1 MKHQSPLPLSPDDS
15 FDPNTGSFIERT
27 LFNNR
32 LVVIIICTLLTA
44 LLGWQATK
52 LTINASFEKTLPTH
66 QAYIENYLKYQNEL
80 TGLGNALRIAV
91 ANPKGSIYDAH
102 YLELLREFSDEVF

>member
-1 MKHQSPLPLSPDDS
+1 MKHHSSTSASPEDK
-15 FDPNTGSFIERT
+15 FDPNTGSIIERV

-32 LVVIIICTLLTA
+32 LIVIIVCALLTA

-66 QAYIENYLKYQNEL
+66 QAYIQNYLTYEKEL

-91 ANPKGSIYDAH
+91 VSPKGTIYDA
-102 YLELLREFSDEVF
+102 SI